1 MNWRNPFLIGYL
13 SVTAVGVAAL
23 GFFAYSSY
31 SHYAEVDASYQDA
44 VQKLQSLQNRTPF
57 PNVENNDKYAA
68 YTAEYRAAYEKLL
81 ERVSKMQKGVETI
94 TPQVFQDR
102 LRAMVSEVEDAAK
115 QNDVKL
121 PEGFYL
127 GFDQYR
133 DVLPAN
139 EAAGPLARELDAIR
153 LVVDDLITNK
163 VHEIVGI
170 RRTQLPEEQGAAP
183 KPEDTSMHRGG
194 RQPVGSDAGPGIV
207 TANPFDI
214 AFIADQS
221 QTRQALNAIV
231 QADQFF
237 IIRYLTIEN
246 SSLTG
251 PKRHP
256 DADAG
261 ATAQAAPQAS
271 PTPSADQLLSQLTG
285 NSGSTTTAPTS
296 EAAPQSNIR
305 LLVGRE
311 TLKVAAHI
319 EMITFNTP
327 EITKK

>member
-31 SHYAEVDASYQDA
+31 SHYSEVDASYQDA

-57 PNVENNDKYAA
+57 PNAENNEKYAA
-68 YTAEYRAAYEKLL
+68 STAEYRAAYEKLL
-81 ERVSKMQKGVETI
+81 ERISKMQKGVETI

-102 LRAMVSEVEDAAK
+102 LRAMVSDVENAAK
-115 QNDVKL
+115 QAGVKL
-121 PEGFYL
+121 PDGFYL

-133 DVLPAN
+133 DELPAN

-163 VHEIVGI
+163 AHEILGI
-170 RRTQLPEEQGAAP
+170 KRALLPEEQGAAP
-183 KPEDTSMHRGG
+183 KSEDTMTHRGG
-194 RQPVGSDAGPGIV
+194 RQLAGSNAGADIV
-207 TANPFDI
+207 TANSFDI

-221 QTRQALNAIV
+221 QVRQALNAIA

-251 PKRHP
+251 PKRHLE
-256 DADAG
+256 AEAG

-271 PTPSADQLLSQLTG
+271 PTPSADQLLGQLTG
-285 NSGSTTTAPTS
+285 NGTPAPAS

-327 EITKK
+327 QITKK

>member
-23 GFFAYSSY
+23 GFLAYSSY
-31 SHYAEVDASYQDA
+31 SHYSDVDASYQDA

-57 PNVENNDKYAA
+57 PSVENNDKYAA
-68 YTAEYRAAYEKLL
+68 YTAEYHAAYEKLL
-81 ERVSKMQKGVETI
+81 DRISKMQKGVETI
-94 TPQVFQDR
+94 TPQAFQDR
-102 LRAMVSEVEDAAK
+102 LRAMVSDVENAAK
-115 QNDVKL
+115 QNGVKL
-121 PEGFYL
+121 PDGFYL

-133 DVLPAN
+133 DELPAN

-163 VHEIVGI
+163 VHEVLGI
-170 RRTQLPEEQGAAP
+170 KRTLLPEEQGAAP
-183 KPEDTSMHRGG
+183 KPDDSAMHRGR
-194 RQPVGSDAGPGIV
+194 RQLAGSETTGTGIV

-214 AFIADQS
+214 AFVADQS
-221 QTRQALNAIV
+221 QTRQALNAIA

-256 DADAG
+256 ETEAG

-271 PTPSADQLLSQLTG
+271 PTPSADQLLGQLTG
-285 NSGSTTTAPTS
+285 NNTAAPAS

-327 EITKK
+327 QITKK

>member
-23 GFFAYSSY
+23 GFLAYSSY
-31 SHYAEVDASYQDA
+31 SHYSEVDASYQDA

-57 PNVENNDKYAA
+57 PNIENNEKYAA
-68 YTAEYRAAYEKLL
+68 STAEYRAAYEKLL
-81 ERVSKMQKGVETI
+81 ERISKMQKGVETI
-94 TPQVFQDR
+94 TPQAFQDR
-102 LRAMVSEVEDAAK
+102 LRALVSDVENAAK
-115 QNDVKL
+115 QNGIKL
-121 PEGFYL
+121 PDGFYL

-133 DVLPAN
+133 DELPAN
-139 EAAGPLARELDAIR
+139 EAAGPLARELDAIH

-163 VHEIVGI
+163 VHEILGI
-170 RRTQLPEEQGAAP
+170 KRTLLPEEQGAAP
-183 KPEDTSMHRGG
+183 KPDETSMHRRG
-194 RQPVGSDAGPGIV
+194 RPIAAPEAGAGIV

-221 QTRQALNAIV
+221 QTRQALNAIA

-256 DADAG
+256 EAEAG
-261 ATAQAAPQAS
+261 AAAQTAPQAS
-271 PTPSADQLLSQLTG
+271 PTPSADQLLGQLTG
-285 NSGSTTTAPTS
+285 NSTAAPAS